1 MFKSEIIAGYE
12 VNLTCSKDG
21 SIVRSACVMVGDSD
35 KPGARS
41 KDANGRNLRRAAKKA
56 VAEALNLDPS
66 LVTVSARYSC
76 LTQTA
81 SGLIERRDDSGHVI
95 GTHLPVEK
103 NPAAVALGR
112 LGGSVKSEKKS
123 KSSAANGALGGR
135 PRKTPPASE

>member
-1 MFKSEIIAGYE
+1 MFKTEIIAGYE

-21 SIVRSACVMVGDSD
+21 SIVRSACVMVGDPD

-41 KDANGRNLRRAAKKA
+41 KDANGRNLRRAAKTA
-56 VAEALNLDPS
+56 VADALNLEPS

-76 LTQTA
+76 LTQTE
-81 SGLIERRDDSGHVI
+81 SGLLERRDDSGQVI
-95 GTHLPVEK
+95 GTHLPATDK

-112 LGGSVKSEKKS
+112 LGGSAKSEKKS

-135 PRKTPPASE
+135 PCKTPANI